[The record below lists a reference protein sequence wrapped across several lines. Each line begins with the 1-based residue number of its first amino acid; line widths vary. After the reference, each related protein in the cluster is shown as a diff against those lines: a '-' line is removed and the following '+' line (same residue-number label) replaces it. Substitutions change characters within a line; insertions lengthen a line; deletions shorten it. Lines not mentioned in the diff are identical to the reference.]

1 MDSNEWRLCKFLSG
15 ATIVFNTGHERGTG
29 VNTSNGGNG
38 QPYMKTQSC
47 FFHKKPI
54 CCSGLTLTS
63 KHGEWNEQGMKS
75 PLRFS
80 FVIFLR
86 FSTIFPTLTSSVPL
100 VWIAEF
106 ILKSCRSQQRSVLFS
121 LIDWEANSCKKGLC

>member
-15 ATIVFNTGHERGTG
+15 ATIVFNTRHERGTG

-38 QPYMKTQSC
+38 HPYMKTQNC
-47 FFHKKPI
+47 CFHKKPI
-54 CCSGLTLTS
+54 CCSGLTLTL

-106 ILKSCRSQQRSVLFS
+106 ILKSCRSQQSSVLFS

>member
-1 MDSNEWRLCKFLSG
+1 
-15 ATIVFNTGHERGTG
+15 
-29 VNTSNGGNG
+29 
-38 QPYMKTQSC
+38 MKTQNC
-47 FFHKKPI
+47 CFHKKPI
-54 CCSGLTLTS
+54 CCSGLTLTL

-121 LIDWEANSCKKGLC
+121 LIDWEANSCKKGLCQMQVKILSMLVIQRREHGFLRSN